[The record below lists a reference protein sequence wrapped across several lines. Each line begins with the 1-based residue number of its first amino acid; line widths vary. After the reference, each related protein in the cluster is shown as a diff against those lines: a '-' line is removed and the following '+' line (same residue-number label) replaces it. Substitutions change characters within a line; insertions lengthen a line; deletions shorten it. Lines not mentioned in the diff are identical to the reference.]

1 MPLLFSMSFAGSLP
15 LLLCILIILFKKE
28 SVNFLLVNGLL
39 KLSIFFF
46 LIPVQLVRLIHPV
59 VPTTITWYLDDKF
72 CFYTKDGIKAGYYT
86 FPKCTHKK

>member
-1 MPLLFSMSFAGSLP
+1 M
-15 LLLCILIILFKKE
+15 
-28 SVNFLLVNGLL
+28 VNGLL

-72 CFYTKDGIKAGYYT
+72 RFYTKDGIKAGYYT